1 VQFGKKYL
9 LAWLNT
15 VCLQRRSRARGASG
29 LHVDVE
35 QNVKNK
41 QIITK
46 HDPYAAFRVRGFG
59 RLFVGG
65 LLIHIGVTAQSVAIG
80 WEIYSRTNSAMM
92 LGLVGLTQALPM
104 ILLTLPAGYLA
115 DIYDRRRIMAIGLAG
130 TTLTSIGLC
139 CFSLAQGSIP
149 LMFLL
154 LFMDAAFHRLAGPA
168 GSALVPQLVPA
179 AALENAIK
187 WRTSLFQVSSV
198 VGPAIGGLI
207 ITWRTPAAYA
217 FSALTTA
224 IYIIMLF
231 GLKVPEGQR
240 SRPGRMVAQVLE
252 GMRFVWHQKLI
263 LGTISLDMFAVLLGG
278 ADYLLPVF
286 ARDLLDSPWG
296 MAPEQALGL
305 LRAAPAAGSVLM
317 AVWLAH
323 RPPLQRAGRTM
334 LLAVAAFGM
343 VTIVFGFSRSFWLSM
358 AMLFLT
364 GLFDNISIVVRHTLV
379 QLRTPHELRGRV
391 SAVNSIF
398 IGASNEL
405 GGFESGLAAHFLGPV
420 MSVVSGGIGTL
431 LVVATWSRLFP
442 GLRRFERLSQTDQ

>member
-1 VQFGKKYL
+1 
-9 LAWLNT
+9 
-15 VCLQRRSRARGASG
+15 
-29 LHVDVE
+29 
-35 QNVKNK
+35 
-41 QIITK
+41 
-46 HDPYAAFRVRGFG
+46 
-59 RLFVGG
+59 
-65 LLIHIGVTAQSVAIG
+65 
-80 WEIYSRTNSAMM
+80 
-92 LGLVGLTQALPM
+92 
-104 ILLTLPAGYLA
+104 
-115 DIYDRRRIMAIGLAG
+115 
-130 TTLTSIGLC
+130 
-139 CFSLAQGSIP
+139 
-149 LMFLL
+149 MFLL

-224 IYIIMLF
+224 IYIVMLF
-231 GLKVPEGQR
+231 GLQVPEGSR

-252 GMRFVWHQKLI
+252 GMRFVWHQKLV

-286 ARDLLDSPWG
+286 ARDLLEAPWG

-305 LRAAPAAGSVLM
+305 LRAAPAAGSVVM

-334 LLAVAAFGM
+334 LLAVAAFGV

-364 GLFDNISIVVRHTLV
+364 GLFDNISMVVRHTLV
-379 QLRTPHELRGRV
+379 QLRTPNELRGRV

-405 GGFESGLAAHFLGPV
+405 GGFESGLAAHFIGPV

-442 GLRRFERLSQTDQ
+442 GLRRFERLS